1 MKGFT
6 LVELLMVVSILL
18 IFTAISLPNL
28 KRGDELLAL
37 QRAGNKLA
45 QDLRMAS
52 EMAISGKLTGSQFPR
67 GGYGIHFPSTS
78 GQYYLFADSNGDSFF
93 NAGDTIVENL
103 SLQERGVIIQSIS
116 PSPPLSIVFF
126 PPDPSVTIKVSSGA
140 TSSMATITLS
150 QSGKSLGVRVNSAG
164 LIEIF
169 NP

>member
-93 NAGDTIVENL
+93 NDNETIVENL
-103 SLQERGVIIQSIS
+103 SLQERGVVIQSIS
-116 PSPPLSIVFF
+116 PSPPLSIVFL
-126 PPDPSVTIKVSSGA
+126 PPDPIVKVNGSTSTI
-140 TSSMATITLS
+140 ATIILRQG
-150 QSGKSLGVRVNSAG
+150 QSGRTIGVRVNNAG